1 MLAERG
7 FAIIR
12 ERWLKMIEKE
22 LQPLPTGTS
31 DFVALRDAGQIYV
44 DKTEQIY
51 RLASLRQ
58 KFFLTRPRRFG
69 KSLLVS
75 TFASLFRDGLKYF
88 SGLAIE
94 KLWKDSTYNVIE
106 IDFSKVKGFF
116 DYDDFTTQVR
126 SVVAGA
132 FAQGGFVLDENKKSE
147 WIAQISNWMSSQPVN
162 SVVLLI
168 DEYDAPHTACLEN
181 KELFNKVRAL
191 LSSFYAIVKSND
203 ACLRF
208 VFMTGITKF
217 NQTGIFSELNN
228 FTDLSL
234 SPHYGTF
241 LGYSEDDIRRYFA
254 GYLTRA
260 AQELCLSEEEVLN
273 RMRDNYDGY
282 CFDQKVST
290 HVYAPWSVM
299 KFLEAPDLGFSN
311 YWMKSGGT
319 LTLLEKYLHS
329 HALKSPAEYGELHGI
344 RSDVL
349 DSASDFDS
357 ISDLA
362 LLTQA
367 GYLTIKRSQGRT
379 FFVGYPNFEVAD
391 SMASLYTN
399 MLLRNETLETV
410 GAGGLESALKTA
422 NIPEVFQSANKAFAA
437 LDYQQY
443 PIINE
448 KYCQAFLQVFIFGAN
463 YDVTAEKHTAFGRSD
478 LEFDADKYHWVIE
491 LKFQRKKEN
500 AEALLSEAVDQIRDR
515 NYGSTSSKE
524 LVRVAAVFSEEKRAF
539 VCWQEVPA

>member
-1 MLAERG
+1 MT
-7 FAIIR
+7 
-12 ERWLKMIEKE
+12 EKA
-22 LQPLPTGTS
+22 LQPLPIGTS
-31 DFVALRDAGQIYV
+31 DFEALRDAGQIYV
-44 DKTEQIY
+44 DKTPQIFQ
-51 RLASLRQ
+51 LASLRQ

-75 TFASLFRDGLKYF
+75 TFASLFKNGLKYF

-94 KLWKDSTYNVIE
+94 KFWQDTTYNVVE
-106 IDFSKVKGFF
+106 VDFSEIKNIAGIRDFYKQLDDTLVDAFEPAGFR
-116 DYDDFTTQVR
+116 Y
-126 SVVAGA
+126 
-132 FAQGGFVLDENKKSE
+132 DENRSQSVIKQLSR
-147 WIAQISNWMSSQPVN
+147 WMKGLPKN
-162 SVVLLI
+162 SLVLLI
-168 DEYDAPHTACLEN
+168 DEYDSPLTACLEN
-181 KELFNKVRAL
+181 KKLFEAVRTR
-191 LSSFYAIVKSND
+191 LSSFYAVVKAND

-241 LGYSEDDIRRYFA
+241 LGYSEEDIRRYFSE
-254 GYLTRA
+254 YLTRA
-260 AQELCLSEEEVLN
+260 AQELRLPEEDVLN

-311 YWMKSGGT
+311 YWMKSGGM

-329 HALKSPAEYGELHGI
+329 HALKSPEEYGELHGI

-379 FFVGYPNFEVAD
+379 FFVGYPNVEVAD

-399 MLLRNETLETV
+399 ILLRNETLETV
-410 GAGGLESALKTA
+410 GAGGLENALKTA
-422 NIPEVFQSANKAFAA
+422 DISEVFRSANKAFAA
-437 LDYQQY
+437 LDYQHY

-463 YDVTAEKHTAFGRSD
+463 YDVTAEKHTALGRSD
-478 LEFDADKYHWVIE
+478 LEFDAGPYHWVIE
-491 LKFQRKKEN
+491 LKFQRKKQN
-500 AEALLSEAVDQIRDR
+500 AESLLAEAVRQIQDR
-515 NYGSTSSKE
+515 NYGAASEKT
-524 LVRVAAVFSEEKRAF
+524 LVRAAAVFSEEKRAF
-539 VCWQEVPA
+539 VCWQSADAQ

>member
-1 MLAERG
+1 MT
-7 FAIIR
+7 
-12 ERWLKMIEKE
+12 EKA
-22 LQPLPTGTS
+22 LHPLPIGTS
-31 DFVALRDAGQIYV
+31 DFETLRSRGQIYV
-44 DKTEQIY
+44 DKTAIIFN
-51 RLASLRQ
+51 LANRAE

-75 TFASLFRDGLKYF
+75 TFASLFKNGLKYF

-94 KLWKDSTYNVIE
+94 KLWQDTTYNVVE
-106 IDFSKVKGFF
+106 VDFSEIKNIEGIRDFYKQLDDTLVDAFEPAGFR
-116 DYDDFTTQVR
+116 YDKNKTQ
-126 SVVAGA
+126 SVIKQLSA
-132 FAQGGFVLDENKKSE
+132 
-147 WIAQISNWMSSQPVN
+147 WMKTLPIN
-162 SVVLLI
+162 SLVLLI
-168 DEYDAPHTACLEN
+168 DEYDSPLTACLED
-181 KELFNKVRAL
+181 KKLFKSVRIR
-191 LSSFYAIVKSND
+191 LSSFYATVKAND

-217 NQTGIFSELNN
+217 TQTGIFSELNN
-228 FTDLSL
+228 FSDLSL
-234 SPHYGTF
+234 NPHYGTL
-241 LGYSEDDIRRYFA
+241 LGYSEADIRHYFS
-254 GYLTRA
+254 GYLNRA
-260 AQELCLSEEEVLN
+260 SQQLNLSEDEVLD

-299 KFLEAPDLGFSN
+299 KFFDAPDLGFSN
-311 YWMKSGGT
+311 YWIKSGGT

-399 MLLRNETLETV
+399 MLLKNETLETV
-410 GAGGLESALKTA
+410 GAGGLESALKYA
-422 NIPEVFQSANKAFAA
+422 DIPGVFQSANKAFAA
-437 LDYQQY
+437 LDYHKY
-443 PIINE
+443 PITNE

-463 YDVTAEKHTAFGRSD
+463 YNVTAEKHTALGRSD
-478 LEFDADKYHWVIE
+478 LEFDAGQYHWVIE
-491 LKFQRKKEN
+491 LKFQRRKQN
-500 AEALLSEAVDQIRDR
+500 AETLLAEAVQQIQDR
-515 NYGSTSSKE
+515 NYGAASGKT
-524 LVRVAAVFSEEKRAF
+524 LVRAAAVFSEEKRAF
-539 VCWQEVPA
+539 VCWQNADAQ

>member
-1 MLAERG
+1 MV
-7 FAIIR
+7 
-12 ERWLKMIEKE
+12 KNV
-22 LQPLPTGTS
+22 LQPLPVGTS
-31 DFVALRDAGQIYV
+31 NFVALRDAGQIYV
-44 DKTEQIY
+44 DKTQQIY
-51 RLASLRQ
+51 QLASVRQ

-94 KLWKDSTYNVIE
+94 KLWKDTTYKVVE

-116 DYDDFTTQVR
+116 DYGNFTTKVR
-126 SVVAGA
+126 SVVVDS
-132 FAQGGFVLDENKKSE
+132 FARCGFVLDENKKSE
-147 WIAQISNWMSSQPVN
+147 WIEQISNWMGSLPVN
-162 SVVLLI
+162 SLVLLI

-181 KELFNKVRAL
+181 KELFTKVRGL

-241 LGYSEDDIRRYFA
+241 LGYSEEDILHYFD
-254 GYLTRA
+254 GYLSRA
-260 AQELCLSEEEVLN
+260 AQELLLSKEEVLN

-282 CFDQKVST
+282 CFDQNVST

-311 YWMKSGGT
+311 YWITSGGT

-344 RSDVL
+344 RRDVL
-349 DSASDFDS
+349 KSASDFDS
-357 ISDLA
+357 INDLV

-367 GYLTIKRSQGRT
+367 GYLTIKRSQGQT

-391 SMASLYTN
+391 SMASLYTT
-399 MLLRNETLETV
+399 MLLKNETLETV
-410 GAGGLESALKTA
+410 GAGGLEEALKA
-422 NIPEVFQSANKAFAA
+422 AAIPEVFQSANKAFAA

-463 YDVTAEKHTAFGRSD
+463 YNVTAEKHTAFGRSD
-478 LEFDADKYHWVIE
+478 LEFDVGKYHWVIE
-491 LKFQRKKEN
+491 LKFQRKKDN
-500 AEALLSEAVDQIRDR
+500 ADALLAEAVQQIRDR
-515 NYGSTSSKE
+515 NYGASSAKP
-524 LVRVAAVFSEEKRAF
+524 LIRAAAVFSEEKRAF
-539 VCWQEVPA
+539 VCWQNADL